1 MKYPLYLSLIF
12 SFHIMAHRF
21 CRVDYAKLYLL
32 LIFPAYPPSPPL
44 IVSFSQIPVGPNRN
58 SLASIS
64 ILYPIFFKLSARVI
78 FFKKQLFYQSIN
90 NQSHSILLRFK
101 EDIVIFLLWKRLPV
115 YQHHQHP
122 DRAVYTQYKGLFDI
136 GCFGN
141 DTGCERIRTKQGEVS
156 PDAHLHPYTHW

>member
-1 MKYPLYLSLIF
+1 MFLIKTKAYINDSVTSLLPFHTLLYRLSEHPLVQIETTTASILIF
-12 SFHIMAHRF
+12 
-21 CRVDYAKLYLL
+21 
-32 LIFPAYPPSPPL
+32 
-44 IVSFSQIPVGPNRN
+44 
-58 SLASIS
+58 
-64 ILYPIFFKLSARVI
+64 YPIFFKLPAGVI

-90 NQSHSILLRFK
+90 NQLHSILLRFK

-141 DTGCERIRTKQGEVS
+141 DTGCERIRTKQGEGS